1 MKTKNGNEE
10 LEVYEYYTITGERI
24 DRRIDDGDDGN
35 SISSNVHNRVTFA
48 ATHFDFDYRN

>member
-35 SISSNVHNRVTFA
+35 SISSNVHNRVTFS
-48 ATHFDFDYRN
+48 ATHSDFDVKR